1 MPGTIVTVYEKI
13 PQVREDTLENNKQEV
28 GRKGH
33 QINYFQNFSQQSAN
47 GQLLEVRLGIV

>member
-28 GRKGH
+28 GRKGY
-33 QINYFQNFSQQSAN
+33 QINYFQNFSQQSSN